1 METLLYLFVIGFV
14 GAAAGGIYWFINRK
28 RKQTQVKAL
37 VYGKDKRVKVYYRV
51 PSKSDTETNI
61 TIEGKTYVV
70 NDKDFFLDSKGYPTY
85 TYRIDST
92 EPLDPFDSKK
102 SVLSPDYYNTA
113 INSHVARD
121 IFESTQKGLDGNML
135 VVVLTAVNFMG
146 LLFVAYL
153 MYDNFN
159 FIGPKVEEI
168 LNLLKTLG
176 GLS

>member
-1 METLLYLFVIGFV
+1 M
-14 GAAAGGIYWFINRK
+14 
-28 RKQTQVKAL
+28 
-37 VYGKDKRVKVYYRV
+37 RV
-51 PSKSDTETNI
+51 PI
-61 TIEGKTYVV
+61 
-70 NDKDFFLDSKGYPTY
+70 F
-85 TYRIDST
+85 
-92 EPLDPFDSKK
+92 
-102 SVLSPDYYNTA
+102 YNTA